1 MKKIQTPKF
10 NVRREL
16 VKLEC
21 EDCGADLEMLDETY
35 AHCKYCGQKYIVN
48 VLLERIPEAPAE
60 TNSSVAKVQTV
71 KPQPIR
77 PQQKRAIGVIACTMA
92 IAVMLV
98 CCCIFLFSGKGADE
112 SSGVKDQPWDG
123 VLVGNSQEQN
133 DSGDHISTNKDSTGD
148 TSANTDSIERWEGFR
163 SETMKQ
169 VVKRMFG
176 KPADEVTKE
185 ELESIK
191 YFKIDTYWKT
201 CIISYSTED
210 YREYEPDYREKLPD
224 HNGSILFGYNK
235 AFEETIQK
243 VTLPDPEEGMSLV
256 YGDVSNFTNLT
267 SISMNDYRNVDFSGM
282 SQLTMVDC
290 GWNLKNA
297 LESNLPVEQIEVLK
311 VSDCEL
317 DGLERFTSLK
327 KLFIEGIDEDNM
339 DQVVKCTTLDTLFC
353 NYCFETASYAPLK
366 ELTGLKSLY
375 IDGGYDAIKDL
386 SMISS
391 FTELEN
397 LSITCTDIL
406 NIGFV
411 KDLKKLKTLR
421 LSENSKLEDFE
432 GLGTL
437 QELEFLE
444 FNISSLNGGQ
454 PEYEEI
460 GNLKNLKSL
469 ALHTVYNLDFLYE
482 LKQLEK
488 LEVRLTFYDD
498 VMLPIAE
505 MKKLKELTL
514 AQSNTWT
521 MDMDNFALLQELP
534 QLKKLT
540 IDDMQFEEPVDELFA
555 VTGLEELYITRCGFQ
570 MPPAKV
576 SVGDNLKVLS
586 LFGTY
591 FGDYYNGGPED
602 DQEILRLYCEAG
614 SLEKLDLSYFDVTDL
629 SVLNKLTNLKELSLY
644 SCSLTKIPEITFQGC
659 ELLEKLDMSN
669 NQIADISFV
678 KNLPGLKFLEI
689 REGYVTDLSPLLN
702 CSQLRCVDARQN
714 PIAENPLTNVV
725 VITQ

>member
-1 MKKIQTPKF
+1 MKRNKTPKY

-21 EDCGADLEMLDETY
+21 QDCGSDLEMLDETY
-35 AHCKYCGQKYIVN
+35 AHCKYCGQTYIVN
-48 VLLERIPEAPAE
+48 VLLERIPDAPTE
-60 TNSSVAKVQTV
+60 SGMQTV
-71 KPQPIR
+71 KPQTIKTATVKEQTIKPKPAKNHFR
-77 PQQKRAIGVIACTMA
+77 GTWEAVGVVAL
-92 IAVMLV
+92 AVVLLLG
-98 CCCIFLFSGKGADE
+98 LFSVLKGGEESTESGK
-112 SSGVKDQPWDG
+112 
-123 VLVGNSQEQN
+123 NR
-133 DSGDHISTNKDSTGD
+133 HMGD
-148 TSANTDSIERWEGFR
+148 TYVENSREKEDDKDYVATKGDPMEKWEGFR

-169 VVKRMFG
+169 AVYLMFG

-191 YFKIDTYWKT
+191 YFKIEGFWET
-201 CIISYSTED
+201 CTISYSTED

-243 VTLPDPEEGMSLV
+243 VTFPYPEESFALIN
-256 YGDVSNFTNLT
+256 GDIRNFTNLT
-267 SISMNDYRNVDFSGM
+267 SISLRDYRDMDFSGM
-282 SQLTMVDC
+282 PHLTMVDC
-290 GWNLKNA
+290 GSDLKDI
-297 LESNLPVEQIEVLK
+297 LETNLPVTQIEVLR
-311 VSDCEL
+311 VADCDL
-317 DGLERFTSLK
+317 AGLERFTSLK
-327 KLFIEGIDEDNM
+327 KLFIEGIDENNM

-366 ELTGLKSLY
+366 QLTGLKSLY

-421 LSENSKLEDFE
+421 LSENSELDDFE

-444 FNISSLNGGQ
+444 LNINGLNGGQ
-454 PEYEEI
+454 PEYAEI

-482 LKQLEK
+482 LEQLEK
-488 LEVRLTFYDD
+488 LEVRLTFYGDL
-498 VMLPIAE
+498 MLPIAK
-505 MKKLKELTL
+505 MKNLKELTL
-514 AQSNTWT
+514 AQANAWT
-521 MDMDNFALLQELP
+521 MDMEEFAVLQELP

-540 IDDMQFEEPVDELFA
+540 IDKMQFEEPADELFA
-555 VTGLEELYITRCGFQ
+555 VDGLEELRITSCGFEI
-570 MPPAKV
+570 PPTKIM
-576 SVGDNLKVLS
+576 VGDNLKVLDLS
-586 LFGTY
+586 GTY
-591 FGDYYNGGPED
+591 FGDRYNGGPED
-602 DQEILRLYCEAG
+602 DQEVLRLYCEATT
-614 SLEKLDLSYFDVTDL
+614 LEKLDLSYFDVTDL

-644 SCSLTKIPEITFQGC
+644 SCELTKIPETTFQGC
-659 ELLEKLDMSN
+659 ELLEKLDMSY
-669 NQIADISFV
+669 NQIADIRFV

-689 REGYVTDLSPLLN
+689 RESYVTDLSPLSACPL
-702 CSQLRCVDARQN
+702 LRCVDVRQN

-725 VITQ
+725 VITE

>member
-1 MKKIQTPKF
+1 MKKSKTSKF

-21 EDCGADLEMLDETY
+21 RDCGADLEMQDEIY
-35 AHCKYCGQKYIVN
+35 ARCKYCGQKYIVN
-48 VLLERIPEAPAE
+48 VLLERIPEAYAE
-60 TNSSVAKVQTV
+60 TNHQSAKLQTV
-71 KPQPIR
+71 KPQTIR
-77 PQQKRAIGVIACTMA
+77 PQQKNAIGVIGLAM
-92 IAVMLV
+92 MLV
-98 CCCIFLFSGKGADE
+98 AMCCCVFLLFRKEADE
-112 SSGVKDQPWDG
+112 PSGVKELPWDG
-123 VLVGNSQEQN
+123 GLVESTQEKE
-133 DSGDHISTNKDSTGD
+133 DFGDYTSTKKEPTEKWD
-148 TSANTDSIERWEGFR
+148 GFR

-169 VVKRMFG
+169 VVYLMFG

-191 YFKIDTYWKT
+191 YFKIEGFWET
-201 CIISYSTED
+201 CTFFYSTED

-224 HNGSILFGYNK
+224 YNGSILFGYNK

-243 VTLPDPEEGMSLV
+243 VTLPYPEESFALI
-256 YGDVSNFTNLT
+256 YGDIRNFTNLT
-267 SISMNDYRNVDFSGM
+267 SISLRDYTDMDFSDM
-282 SQLTMVDC
+282 PHLTMVDC
-290 GWNLKNA
+290 GWDLKDL
-297 LESNLPVEQIEVLK
+297 LETNLPVEQIEVLK
-311 VSDCEL
+311 VSDCDL
-317 DGLERFTSLK
+317 AGLERFSSLK
-327 KLFIEGIDEDNM
+327 KLFIEGIDENNM

-366 ELTGLKSLY
+366 QLTGLKSLY
-375 IDGGYDAIKDL
+375 IDGGYNAIKDL

-421 LSENSKLEDFE
+421 LSENGELDDLE

-444 FNISSLNGGQ
+444 LNINSLSGGQ
-454 PEYEEI
+454 PEYAEI

-482 LKQLEK
+482 LEQLEK

-505 MKKLKELTL
+505 MKNLKELTL
-514 AQSNTWT
+514 AQTNTWG
-521 MDMDNFALLQELP
+521 MAMEGFSVLQELP

-540 IDDMQFEEPVDELFA
+540 IDMMQFEEPVDELFA
-555 VTGLEELYITRCGFQ
+555 VDGLEELKITNCGFEI
-570 MPPAKV
+570 PPTEIIV
-576 SVGDNLKVLS
+576 SDNLKVLDLS
-586 LFGTY
+586 GTH

-602 DQEILRLYCEAG
+602 DQEVLKLYCEAIT
-614 SLEKLDLSYFDVTDL
+614 LEKLDLTYFDVTDL
-629 SVLNKLTNLKELSLY
+629 SVLNKLTNLRELSLC
-644 SCSLTKIPEITFQGC
+644 SCELTEVPESVFQDC
-659 ELLEKLDMSN
+659 ELLEKLDMSY

-678 KNLPGLKFLEI
+678 KNLPNLKFLEI
-689 REGYVTDLSPLLN
+689 REGYVTDLSPLLS
-702 CSQLRCVDARQN
+702 CPMLRCVDVRQN

-725 VITQ
+725 VISE

>member
-1 MKKIQTPKF
+1 MKRNKTPKY

-21 EDCGADLEMLDETY
+21 QDCGSDLEMLDETY
-35 AHCKYCGQKYIVN
+35 AHCKYCGQRYIVN
-48 VLLERIPEAPAE
+48 VLLERIPDAPTE
-60 TNSSVAKVQTV
+60 SGTQTV
-71 KPQPIR
+71 KPQTIKTATVKEQTIKTKPAKDQFRGIWEVV
-77 PQQKRAIGVIACTMA
+77 GVVA
-92 IAVMLV
+92 IAVVLLLG
-98 CCCIFLFSGKGADE
+98 LFSVFKGGEE
-112 SSGVKDQPWDG
+112 STESGR
-123 VLVGNSQEQN
+123 NR
-133 DSGDHISTNKDSTGD
+133 HMGD
-148 TSANTDSIERWEGFR
+148 TYVENSREKEDDKDYVATKGDPMEKWDGFR

-169 VVKRMFG
+169 AVYLMFG

-191 YFKIDTYWKT
+191 YFKIEGFWENCT
-201 CIISYSTED
+201 ISYSTED

-224 HNGSILFGYNK
+224 YNGSILFGYNK

-243 VTLPDPEEGMSLV
+243 VTLPYPEESFALIN
-256 YGDVSNFTNLT
+256 GDIRNFTNLT
-267 SISMNDYRNVDFSGM
+267 SISLRNYRDMDFSGM
-282 SQLTMVDC
+282 PHLTMVDC
-290 GWNLKNA
+290 GSD
-297 LESNLPVEQIEVLK
+297 LEDILETNLPVTQIEVLR
-311 VSDCEL
+311 VSDCDL
-317 DGLERFTSLK
+317 AGLERFTSLK
-327 KLFIEGIDEDNM
+327 KLFIEGIDENNM
-339 DQVVKCTTLDTLFC
+339 EQVVKCTTLDTLFC

-366 ELTGLKSLY
+366 QLTGLKSLY

-386 SMISS
+386 SVISS

-421 LSENSKLEDFE
+421 LSENSELDDFE

-444 FNISSLNGGQ
+444 LNINGLNGGQ
-454 PEYEEI
+454 PEYAEI

-482 LKQLEK
+482 LEQLEK
-488 LEVRLTFYDD
+488 LEVRLTFYGDL
-498 VMLPIAE
+498 MLPIAK
-505 MKKLKELTL
+505 MKNLKELTL
-514 AQSNTWT
+514 AQANAWT
-521 MDMDNFALLQELP
+521 MDMEEFAVLQELP

-540 IDDMQFEEPVDELFA
+540 IDKMQFEEPVDELFA
-555 VTGLEELYITRCGFQ
+555 VDGLEELRITSCGFEI
-570 MPPAKV
+570 PPTEII
-576 SVGDNLKVLS
+576 VGDNLKELDLS
-586 LFGTY
+586 GTY
-591 FGDYYNGGPED
+591 FGDRYNGGPED
-602 DQEILRLYCEAG
+602 DQEVLRLYCEATT
-614 SLEKLDLSYFDVTDL
+614 LEKLDLSYFDVTDL

-644 SCSLTKIPEITFQGC
+644 SCELTKIPETTFQGC
-659 ELLEKLDMSN
+659 ESLEKLDMSY

-689 REGYVTDLSPLLN
+689 SESYVADLSPLLA
-702 CSQLRCVDARQN
+702 CPLLRCVDVRQN

-725 VITQ
+725 VITE